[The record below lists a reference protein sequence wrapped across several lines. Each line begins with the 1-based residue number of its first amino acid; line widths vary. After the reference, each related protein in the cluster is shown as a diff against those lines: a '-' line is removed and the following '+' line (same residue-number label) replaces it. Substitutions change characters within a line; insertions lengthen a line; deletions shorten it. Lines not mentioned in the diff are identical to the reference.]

1 MILNVLRCS
10 LYASCFIIPH
20 STFIDA
26 TVLDAMIAEPPE
38 TAAEPVRDAITS
50 GLIQLILA
58 GRPAQAGICDIARSR
73 FDRRIWLS
81 ERFIP

>member
-1 MILNVLRCS
+1 L
-10 LYASCFIIPH
+10 
-20 STFIDA
+20 
-26 TVLDAMIAEPPE
+26 
-38 TAAEPVRDAITS
+38 

-58 GRPAQAGICDIARSR
+58 GCPAKARICDIARSR